1 MPKKTSKRHHRSKSI
16 DKKWTN
22 KLMKFFKGGLNT
34 PPTSSPIV
42 TPELTQPSPILSTPE
57 TETVKSPPTS
67 SVIATPEP
75 TQSSPILSTPETS
88 GSISQDSA
96 SDNSDLFFADESFL
110 ESFKEGASFTDD
122 NTLVVSPSSTSSSP
136 SSTSFTQ
143 TTPEKFEGGSDNW
156 NTMGFLNKM
165 NPLNWLPATNK
176 PSSSAPI
183 IAAPVVLTPATTT
196 NPTPATTTNPTPAN
210 TTTTPANTTTTTT
223 TTNNNVNN
231 NNNMVGGK
239 SLKKTLAS
247 IPAVLLYANPFYKHK
262 SRRHRKRGH
271 GTKKRKH
278 HK

>member
-1 MPKKTSKRHHRSKSI
+1 
-16 DKKWTN
+16 
-22 KLMKFFKGGLNT
+22 MKFFKGGLNT

-136 SSTSFTQ
+136 SSTSSSPSSTSSSPSSPSSTQ

-156 NTMGFLNKM
+156 NTIGFLNKM

-196 NPTPATTTNPTPAN
+196 NPTPSTTTNPTPATTTNPTPA
-210 TTTTPANTTTTTT
+210 TTTTTT